1 MIDKGKK
8 RSDQLS
14 TWVIENLNDFNQ
26 VDAICIEI
34 NKVPLYKGIYF
45 WFMHPD
51 AYRELSLFVELNQI
65 IPNIQRNFNGVVY
78 HLVYIGTAGARDN
91 QNGENRANLRSRL
104 KWHLCELKAAAH
116 VCNGTMSTFRRTI
129 GGLMFDDLISN
140 GAQDGIDAFF
150 GKYFKICYI
159 PYHGEHDTII
169 AEINDDEVILIKGL
183 TPLFNIR
190 NNPNASDETQVTYQI
205 KARRRVVE
213 QRTKELFCSNDFPNK
228 EKENSTTNPD
238 GIIPNHS
245 LSDSI
250 TDHSISFRVKVN
262 ELVHEVASR
271 IQNLPVGL
279 CSFTICDFENP
290 NTFLYCQTNGKRERK
305 IITPG
310 RKISEYFQAP
320 DTAFN
325 DRKTSKSRVVQQE
338 MIDRNVN
345 EILVKIEKNYS

>member
-14 TWVIENLNDFNQ
+14 TWVTENLNDFNQ

-51 AYRELSLFVELNQI
+51 AYRELSLFVQLNHI

-104 KWHLCELKAAAH
+104 KWHLCDLKAAAH

-150 GKYFKICYI
+150 GKYFKICYL
-159 PYHGEHDTII
+159 PYHGEQDTII
-169 AEINDDEVILIKGL
+169 SEINNDEDVLIKGL

-190 NNPNASDETQVTYQI
+190 NNPNATDEVQVTYKI
-205 KARRRVVE
+205 RARRSIVE
-213 QRTKELFCSNDFPNK
+213 HLSKE
-228 EKENSTTNPD
+228 
-238 GIIPNHS
+238 II
-245 LSDSI
+245 
-250 TDHSISFRVKVN
+250 
-262 ELVHEVASR
+262 
-271 IQNLPVGL
+271 
-279 CSFTICDFENP
+279 C
-290 NTFLYCQTNGKRERK
+290 
-305 IITPG
+305 
-310 RKISEYFQAP
+310 
-320 DTAFN
+320 
-325 DRKTSKSRVVQQE
+325 
-338 MIDRNVN
+338 
-345 EILVKIEKNYS
+345 

>member
-1 MIDKGKK
+1 MLDQSN
-8 RSDQLS
+8 RNFNQLS
-14 TWVIENLNDFNQ
+14 SWLTANLNDVNQ
-26 VDAICIEI
+26 VDAICTEV

-51 AYRELSLFVELNQI
+51 AYRELSLFVQLNQI
-65 IPNIQRNFNGVVY
+65 IPNIQRNFNGVAC

-91 QNGENRANLRSRL
+91 QNGENRANLLSRL
-104 KWHLCELKAAAH
+104 KWHLCELKAAAN
-116 VCNGTMSTFRRTI
+116 VCNGTMSTFRKTI

-190 NNPNASDETQVTYQI
+190 NNPNASDETQVTCQI
-205 KARRRVVE
+205 RARRRVVE
-213 QRTKELFCSNDFPNK
+213 QRTKELFCSKDSSKK
-228 EKENSTTNPD
+228 EKKGKTSNPN
-238 GIIPNHS
+238 GIISNHVDS
-245 LSDSI
+245 NSD
-250 TDHSISFRVKVN
+250 DNVYFRVKIN
-262 ELVHEVASR
+262 ELIHEVASR
-271 IQNLPVGL
+271 TPNLPVGP

-305 IITPG
+305 IRTPG

-320 DTAFN
+320 DTAYK

-338 MIDRNVN
+338 MINRNVN
-345 EILVKIEKNYS
+345 EILVRIE

>member
-1 MIDKGKK
+1 MLDQSNSKFN
-8 RSDQLS
+8 QLS
-14 TWVIENLNDFNQ
+14 SWLTANLNDVYQ
-26 VDAICIEI
+26 VDAICTEI

-51 AYRELSLFVELNQI
+51 AYRELSLFVQLNHI

-78 HLVYIGTAGARDN
+78 HLVYIGTAGAREN

-104 KWHLCELKAAAH
+104 KWHLCDLKAAAH

-150 GKYFKICYI
+150 GKYFKISYI
-159 PYHGEHDTII
+159 PYHGEQDKII

-190 NNPNASDETQVTYQI
+190 NNPSASDKTQMTNKI

-213 QRTKELFCSNDFPNK
+213 KRTKELYCSKDSSRK
-228 EKENSTTNPD
+228 EKKGNASNPN
-238 GIIPNHS
+238 GIISSHVDSN
-245 LSDSI
+245 SD
-250 TDHSISFRVKVN
+250 DNISFRVKIN
-262 ELVHEVASR
+262 ELIHEVASR
-271 IQNLPVGL
+271 IQNLPIGP
-279 CSFTICDFENP
+279 CSFIIRDFENP
-290 NTFLYCQTNGKRERK
+290 SNFLYCQNNGIAERK
-305 IITPG
+305 IRTPG

-320 DTAFN
+320 DTAFK
-325 DRKTSKSRVVQQE
+325 DGKTSKSKVVQRE
-338 MIDRNVN
+338 MEIKKIN
-345 EILVKIEKNYS
+345 EIVIKFCK

>member
-1 MIDKGKK
+1 MIDQGL
-8 RSDQLS
+8 RTADQLS
-14 TWVIENLNDFNQ
+14 TWLTANLNEDNQ
-26 VDAICIEI
+26 IDAICSEV

-65 IPNIQRNFNGVVY
+65 IPNIQRNFNDVAY

-91 QNGENRANLRSRL
+91 KNGENRANLRSRL

-129 GGLMFDDLISN
+129 GGLMFEDLISN
-140 GAQDGIDAFF
+140 GAQDSIDALF

-213 QRTKELFCSNDFPNK
+213 QRTKELFCSKDSSKK
-228 EKENSTTNPD
+228 EKKGKTSNPN
-238 GIIPNHS
+238 GIISNHVDS
-245 LSDSI
+245 NSD
-250 TDHSISFRVKVN
+250 DNVSFRVKIN
-262 ELVHEVASR
+262 ELIHEVASR
-271 IQNLPVGL
+271 IQNLPIGP
-279 CSFTICDFENP
+279 CSFTIRDFENP
-290 NTFLYCQTNGKRERK
+290 SNFLYCQNNGIAERK
-305 IITPG
+305 IRTPG

-320 DTAFN
+320 DTAFK
-325 DRKTSKSRVVQQE
+325 DKKTSKSKVVQGE
-338 MIDRNVN
+338 M
-345 EILVKIEKNYS
+345 EIKKLKEIVIEICPYI